1 MSTANGGRLSAD
13 LLYPSGTARRE
24 AGVRYDVAGA
34 GVVSTSHVQ
43 LARGWRHEVN
53 LEHDA
58 VDEPIAD
65 EHGNITDPGGPV
77 RRRDTLW
84 LPDAVDAHRL
94 ARAAA
99 DALRQVAGD
108 WPLNGLSQL
117 ARRLGITTAEHS

>member
-1 MSTANGGRLSAD
+1 MSTTNGRLPAE
-13 LLYPSGTARRE
+13 LLYPSGSGQRE
-24 AGVRYDVAGA
+24 AGERYDVAGA
-34 GVVSTSHVQ
+34 GVVTTAHVE
-43 LARGWRHEVN
+43 LSRGWRHEVN
-53 LEHDA
+53 VEHDA
-58 VDEPIAD
+58 VDEPIVD
-65 EHGNITDPGGPV
+65 GWGNVTDPGGPV

-84 LPDAVDAHRL
+84 LPDALDAQRL